1 LLGAIALG
9 QQVDMWLAYARPKFA
24 GRNFTYP
31 QNVVRNRLC
40 GNNLEGDKMNGE
52 IDRMMEAFVS
62 KLIETLGRRMVFF
75 VGAGISI
82 PSGVPGFRELNEQ
95 VIRLTTGNKK
105 NVDYKFLSENLRPEV
120 VLQILEEE
128 LGPKVLTCLEAFIGH
143 EPNPNHFFLAEA
155 LRHGNWVFTTNGD
168 NLIEQACKLKG
179 MDIRNRLCYTDEH
192 FEQFKE
198 LLKSISNP
206 QNTPGGYIFK
216 LHGSVEEDKE
226 GDKRFQ
232 TFLLTLHQV
241 GRGLSPSK
249 EYVLKYFLQNFDF
262 CFMGY
267 SCLDDFS
274 IFPVLRDTDS
284 ERLIFWF
291 KFAKGPIGEIIWGK
305 ERLQYEKE
313 VEESK
318 PPGEKNR
325 ETINVNNVLLK
336 RRASFK
342 FVGDSSE
349 FVQNKLCPP
358 LEIGKCVYLKK
369 QRNLYEEFSEWAKKN
384 IREYERNFILGR
396 LWAECW
402 RREEAIRYF
411 EEAEELGEDKQK
423 AKAKHML
430 ARIYDRQYGK
440 AKAEEA
446 IKYYEEAFDI
456 FKDSGAD
463 LEAALVKMDLANF
476 KRRALQRFIEA
487 KKDVEEAKLL
497 LEPIKDESK
506 EHELAYARCLNI
518 LGLVHFGLK
527 TKNDLAMGYIL
538 CKKSKEIRERHG
550 DVDGVAES
558 ENAMGLIRREEGKG
572 NAELIKEAIRHFE
585 SALTCREKI
594 GNYRGCGQQFRNLGL
609 CYADLI
615 ELLPEEKE
623 KNFKLA
629 KECYEKG
636 IDNWHMI
643 KPGEPPIEELLE
655 FHFRLGELLVNHGDK
670 NEAIKHLLL
679 VEQKRLELGDWHNRA
694 RCLHLLRKAH
704 QNNEQEVRAISR
716 EIVSIY
722 EDVLKDENKLKE
734 MKEAKIKLKN
744 AEEILKE
751 TEELAWKVVHPPEVA
766 EEEVKYVKEL
776 LENLKKKIR

>member
-1 LLGAIALG
+1 
-9 QQVDMWLAYARPKFA
+9 
-24 GRNFTYP
+24 
-31 QNVVRNRLC
+31 
-40 GNNLEGDKMNGE
+40 MNGE

-120 VLQILEEE
+120 VLQMLEEE
-128 LGPKVLTCLEAFIGH
+128 LRPKVLTCLEAFIGH

-155 LRHGNWVFTTNGD
+155 LRRGNWVFTTNGD

-198 LLKSISNP
+198 LLILKPILNP
-206 QNTPGGYIFK
+206 QNTLGGYIFK
-216 LHGSVEEDKE
+216 LHGSVEEDKK
-226 GDKRFQ
+226 GDKRFR

-284 ERLIFWF
+284 ERLVFWF
-291 KFAKGPIGEIIWGK
+291 KFAKGPIGEIIWSK

-313 VEESK
+313 IEESK
-318 PPGEKNR
+318 PPGEKNW
-325 ETINVNNVLLK
+325 ETINVNSVLLK

-384 IREYERNFILGR
+384 IGEYERNFILGR

-411 EEAEELGEDKQK
+411 EEAEKLGEEKQK

-463 LEAALVKMDLANF
+463 LEAALLKMDLANF

-538 CKKSKEIRERHG
+538 CKKSKEIKERHG

-572 NAELIKEAIRHFE
+572 NAELIKEAVEHFKG
-585 SALTCREKI
+585 ALTCREKI
-594 GNYRGCGQQFRNLGL
+594 GNYRGCGQQSRNLGL
-609 CYADLI
+609 CYTDLI
-615 ELLPEEKE
+615 ELFPEKKE
-623 KNFKLA
+623 EYFELA
-629 KECYEKG
+629 KESYEKG

-655 FHFRLGELLVNHGDK
+655 FRFRLGELHVKYGDK
-670 NEAIKHLLL
+670 NEAIKHLQP
-679 VEQKRLELGDWHNRA
+679 VAQKRYELGDWHNEA
-694 RCLHLLRKAH
+694 RCLSLLCEAYLHKGDDDMVLNICDH
-704 QNNEQEVRAISR
+704 I
-716 EIVSIY
+716 ISIY
-722 EDVLKDENKLKE
+722 QDVLSDENKLKE
-734 MKEAKIKLKN
+734 MKEAKIKFKN
-744 AEEILKE
+744 AKEILRKIQE
-751 TEELAWKVVHPPEVA
+751 ATASTSARGDYVLEEADKMLEELRRRIE
-766 EEEVKYVKEL
+766 
-776 LENLKKKIR
+776 